1 LPHEFAF
8 RIAVVQNTPIHL
20 APFENWRRVEEA
32 AARLAASGADL
43 ILLPELW
50 ATGPLGDG
58 DEKIGQETPRLVHLM
73 EETAEKLG
81 VTFVGTLPEPD
92 QAPEG
97 RLFNATFVTGPGGT
111 HVPYRK
117 IHLFA
122 PLGED
127 RVYAQG
133 REPGIYRMKLRDG
146 KIPVGFLTCFDL
158 RFPELARHLAF
169 QGIRILL
176 VSALW
181 PRVRKEAFIRLLEA
195 RAIENQI
202 FVAAANA
209 WGETG
214 GVFFGGE
221 SRIIGPTGEVIAKA
235 EEGEDA
241 VIADVD
247 PADVEKARKAFVTV
261 LPPGEWLHHSSR
273 KILGEDGLAKLLERR
288 AVTGQRMVF
297 TNGCFDL
304 LHAGHVDYLERARS
318 LGDLLVVGLNS
329 DASVRVLKG
338 EGRPVTPEDQRARI
352 LAALE
357 CVDAVV
363 IFDAPTPIRLIEA
376 LCPEVLVKGADWKEE
391 EIAGADY
398 VKSRGGKVVRI
409 PFEHDVSTSRIL
421 HAIETRSSK
430 S

>member
-1 LPHEFAF
+1 MSSAF
-8 RIAVVQNTPIHL
+8 RIGIIQNTPIHL
-20 APFENWRRVEEA
+20 APFENWRRVKEA
-32 AARLAASGADL
+32 SVRLAASGADL

-50 ATGPLGDG
+50 ATGPLDEG

-92 QAPEG
+92 QASEG
-97 RLFNATFVTGPGGT
+97 RLFNATFVTSPGGT

-127 RVYAQG
+127 RIYSQG
-133 REPGIYRMKLRDG
+133 REPGIYHMKLRDG

-181 PRVRKEAFIRLLEA
+181 PRVRKDAFIRLLEA
-195 RAIENQI
+195 RAIENQG

-209 WGETG
+209 WGEVG

-221 SRIIGPTGEVIAKA
+221 SRILDPTGEVIAKA
-235 EEGEDA
+235 EEDEDA
-241 VIADVD
+241 IIADVN

-261 LPPGEWLHHSSR
+261 LPPGEWLHRSGR
-273 KILGEDGLAKLLERR
+273 KILAEEGLVRLIERR
-288 AVTGQRMVF
+288 AVTGQKMVF

-304 LHAGHVDYLERARS
+304 LHAGHVDYLEKARS
-318 LGDLLVVGLNS
+318 LGDFLVVGLNS
-329 DASVRVLKG
+329 DASVRAIKG
-338 EGRPVTPEDQRARI
+338 EGRPVTPEGQRARI

-421 HAIETRSSK
+421 YAIGTRSSK